1 MDILKQILNLLA
13 DLQVRVISEIVSTW
27 YLLFVFIIVVVL
39 SWLSDCLQLW
49 ILRFLHLL
57 LLLCSLLWLTNINVS
72 FILIFIR
79 VDFLTIIDFNSEV
92 ERLVVN
98 LLTLDLTFLSRFSS
112 SSLSSFFFGGV
123 LLSDLCSFLLLLFHH
138 LVFVFTVVFI

>member
-98 LLTLDLTFLSRFSS
+98 LLTLDLAFLSRFSS